1 MGTLNV
7 DASTDGGVTWVNLWT
22 LSGDQG
28 NQWNEAVVDLSSY
41 TSQIR
46 LRVQGVTGTSF
57 TSDMAIDLLR
67 LQEAPIPGCTDPN
80 ATNYDPL
87 ANYDDGSC
95 TYISG
100 CTNTLADN
108 YDPLAYLDDGSCT
121 YTGCTNLTLYLS
133 LIHISEPTR
142 PY

>member
-46 LRVQGVTGTSF
+46 LRVQGVLLELHLHLIWLLTS
-57 TSDMAIDLLR
+57 
-67 LQEAPIPGCTDPN
+67 
-80 ATNYDPL
+80 
-87 ANYDDGSC
+87 
-95 TYISG
+95 
-100 CTNTLADN
+100 
-108 YDPLAYLDDGSCT
+108 
-121 YTGCTNLTLYLS
+121 
-133 LIHISEPTR
+133 
-142 PY
+142 